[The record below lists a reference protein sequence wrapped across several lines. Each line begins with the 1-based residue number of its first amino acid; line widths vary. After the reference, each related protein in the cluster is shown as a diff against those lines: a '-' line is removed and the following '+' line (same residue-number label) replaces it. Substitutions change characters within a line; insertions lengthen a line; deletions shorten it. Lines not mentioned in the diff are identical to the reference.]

1 MGAMN
6 GMGKGKLS
14 PHKTRTGKDRV
25 KGMTLGQIS
34 KAMIN
39 ARSKKEKRRLAR
51 RADYLIRTYGE
62 ET

>member
-1 MGAMN
+1 MSAMN
-6 GMGKGKLS
+6 GMGKGKSS

-34 KAMIN
+34 EAMIN
-39 ARSKKEKRRLAR
+39 ARSKKEKHRLAR
-51 RADYLIRTYGE
+51 RAVYLIRTYGA

>member
-6 GMGKGKLS
+6 GMGKGKSS
-14 PHKTRTGKDRV
+14 PHKTRTGKNRV

-34 KAMIN
+34 EAMIN
-39 ARSKKEKRRLAR
+39 ARSKKEKHRLAR
-51 RADYLIRTYGE
+51 RADYLIRTYGA